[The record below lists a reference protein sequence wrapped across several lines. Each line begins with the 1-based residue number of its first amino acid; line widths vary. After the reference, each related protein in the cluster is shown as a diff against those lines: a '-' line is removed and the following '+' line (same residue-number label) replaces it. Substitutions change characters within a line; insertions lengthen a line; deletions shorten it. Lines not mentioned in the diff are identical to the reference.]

1 MNLDS
6 ILKKEPLQC
15 YIDVCLYNT
24 IPSSNK
30 NVAVSKKEGTST
42 VKASNLNLILRR
54 MIYYALQ
61 LRHHG
66 QEKYIVI

>member
-15 YIDVCLYNT
+15 YIGVCLYNT

-30 NVAVSKKEGTST
+30 NVAVSKKK
-42 VKASNLNLILRR
+42 VPV
-54 MIYYALQ
+54 Q
-61 LRHHG
+61 L
-66 QEKYIVI
+66 KLPI